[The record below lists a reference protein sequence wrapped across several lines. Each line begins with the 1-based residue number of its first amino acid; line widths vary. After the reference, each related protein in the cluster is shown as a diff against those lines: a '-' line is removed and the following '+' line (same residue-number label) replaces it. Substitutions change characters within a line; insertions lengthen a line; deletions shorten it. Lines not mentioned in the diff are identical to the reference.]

1 MVTSPWA
8 GMAMGLHSHT
18 PDDECDDTCTFYP
31 APTRGSTMYE
41 LRVSNAYYDDQGTA
55 VHEDR
60 VLGTYASYE
69 AARDAAVPDHP
80 EEWVWLDD
88 RGVWYH
94 GGGTEPGQSFTITPG
109 PANITPREPAS
120 SADR

>member
-1 MVTSPWA
+1 MSPEPEVWYSPA
-8 GMAMGLHSHT
+8 QFDLLNQCRVQQGLE
-18 PDDECDDTCTFYP
+18 PIEGIKIYP
-31 APTRGSTMYE
+31 EDIEQETTMYE
-41 LRVSNAYYDDQGTA
+41 LRVSNAGQEE
-55 VHEDR
+55 H

-80 EEWVWLDD
+80 EEWVWLED
-88 RGVWYH
+88 RGVWFH
-94 GGGTEPGQSFTITPG
+94 GGGNEPGQSFTITPG